1 MVRSVARN
9 PDSRGLVGS
18 DRLDEMQFDGYKE
31 SVGIVMNDRQ
41 QALRF
46 ALIAQNADRCRA
58 KLRAGEGLRLATS
71 YPRSAMRRFPDFEFM
86 YASGGIE
93 AELLD
98 QGAGLDAAYELV
110 QSGDSVRDNGL
121 EIVEDCIEFVELVDI
136 SLNLANNR

>member
-1 MVRSVARN
+1 MARN
-9 PDSRGLVGS
+9 PESRGLVGS
-18 DRLDEMQFDGYKE
+18 DRLDEVGFDGYKE
-31 SVGIVMNDRQ
+31 SVGVVMNDNL

-46 ALIAQNADRCRA
+46 ALIAQDADRCRA

-71 YPRSAMRRFPDFEFM
+71 YPRAATRRFPGFELM

-98 QGAGLDAAYELV
+98 QGASLDAAYELV

-121 EIVEDCIEFVELVDI
+121 EIVEDCIEFVELVEI